1 MATPMQGDV
10 RSQPETGNYTF
21 KQVMQAQ
28 NTTYEIDLCP
38 SQLKQ
43 VCSATHPPCLELASL
58 TCMRGCA
65 TQALKGE
72 THARQAAQ
80 SV

>member
-1 MATPMQGDV
+1 MQGDL

-43 VCSATHPPCLELASL
+43 VPSAT
-58 TCMRGCA
+58 
-65 TQALKGE
+65 
-72 THARQAAQ
+72 
-80 SV
+80 